1 MSLNSKFFFFE
12 GVPYLIYIFIV
23 ICIISI
29 SLQTQLFETGKF
41 SDFTIQCE
49 GMDFK
54 VHRVVLGPKS
64 PVFMAAMD
72 KEGPMLIRDVDSG
85 TMQVCLIV

>member
-1 MSLNSKFFFFE
+1 MIRNEDTPSQLHMYVHYN
-12 GVPYLIYIFIV
+12 IFIK
-23 ICIISI
+23 
-29 SLQTQLFETGKF
+29 LQTQLFETGKF

-64 PVFMAAMD
+64 PVFMTAMD
-72 KEGPMLIRDVDSG
+72 QDGPMLVRDVDSG
-85 TMQVCLIV
+85 TLQVSLVEKWS